1 MVSATLYTVAKLLK
15 ALWILVTAEGPAKSL
30 FLKGKIFYNKINNLA
45 TLKNGWQKTQKNV
58 QYTVT

>member
-45 TLKNGWQKTQKNV
+45 TLKNG
-58 QYTVT
+58 